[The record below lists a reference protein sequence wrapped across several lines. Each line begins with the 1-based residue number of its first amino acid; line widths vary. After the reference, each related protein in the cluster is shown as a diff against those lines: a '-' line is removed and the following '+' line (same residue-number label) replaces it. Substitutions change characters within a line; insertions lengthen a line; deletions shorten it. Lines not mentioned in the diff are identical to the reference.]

1 VKKAM
6 KALALRQ
13 ANDLIE
19 QAQRGE
25 CVHVPSGW
33 IQTVRLALG
42 MSLRQLAARL
52 GLSTNA
58 LAKYEQNEQNG
69 SISLSTLTKAAEALD
84 MELVYYLRPK
94 EGTLQQSLDS
104 QARRKAAEILERSNQ
119 TMMLERQETSAGYRA
134 LEFDRLTHELRE
146 EMPRTLWD

>member
-25 CVHVPSGW
+25 YVHVSSGW
-33 IQTVRLALG
+33 VKTVRLALG

-69 SISLSTLTKAAEALD
+69 SISLSTLAKAAEALD

-94 EGTLQQSLDS
+94 GGTLQQSLES

-134 LEFDRLTHELRE
+134 LELDRLTNELRE

>member
-1 VKKAM
+1 M

-13 ANDLIE
+13 ANDLIDH
-19 QAQRGE
+19 AQRGDYI
-25 CVHVPSGW
+25 HVPSGW

-42 MSLRQLAARL
+42 MSLRQLAERL

-69 SISLSTLTKAAEALD
+69 SISLGTLAKAAEALD

-94 EGTLQQSLDS
+94 RGTLQHSLDS
-104 QARRKAAEILERSNQ
+104 QARRKAAEILDRSTQ
-119 TMMLERQETSAGYRA
+119 TMMLEQQETSAAYRVQE
-134 LEFDRLTHELRE
+134 LDRLTSELRE
-146 EMPRTLWD
+146 QMPRTLWD